1 MTQWAYLKGR
11 FVPLAEA
18 NVNILTN
25 SFQYGVSA
33 FEGIRGNWN
42 EQEGQ
47 VYLFRVR
54 EHYERMH
61 DNCRVLMTEIP
72 PVDRLCEITREL
84 ISRSG
89 YREDVYIRPLAYKSS
104 EMIGT
109 RLHDLDSDF
118 CAVVMPYGRHLA
130 SERCRAGVSS
140 WRRITGNCG
149 VPAGKIS
156 GQYVNGAFAKTEAIK
171 NGFDEA
177 ILLNEAG
184 YVAEACTENIFLVK
198 HGLLLTP
205 SVSENILPGITRGS
219 VMEIAKRE
227 LGIETVERRVER
239 HELYTADE
247 CFLTGTAA
255 NVNPVVEVD
264 RRPVGDGEI
273 GPITEQLR
281 VLYEDIRRGKNEAYG
296 DWCTAVYS

>member
-1 MTQWAYLKGR
+1 MPQYAYLRGE

-18 NVNILTN
+18 NVNVLTN
-25 SFQYGVSA
+25 SFQYGLSA

-42 EQEGQ
+42 DEQQQ

-61 DNCRVLMTEIP
+61 QNCKVLMTAIP
-72 PVDRLCEITREL
+72 PVDDLCAITKEL
-84 ISRSG
+84 IQRCG
-89 YREDVYIRPLAYKSS
+89 YREDVYVRPLAYKSS
-104 EMIGT
+104 EVIGT

-118 CAVVMPYGRHLA
+118 CAVTFPYGRHLA

-140 WRRITGNCG
+140 WRRLNGNVG
-149 VPAGKIS
+149 IPAGKIS
-156 GQYVNGAFAKTEAIK
+156 GQYFNSAYAKTEAIK

-184 YVAEACTENIFLVK
+184 YVAEACTENIFLVSDGRL
-198 HGLLLTP
+198 HTP
-205 SVSENILPGITRGS
+205 SVSENILPGITRRS
-219 VMEIAKRE
+219 VIDIAKNE
-227 LGIETVERRVER
+227 LGLETVERRIER
-239 HELYTADE
+239 HELYIADE

-255 NVNPVVEVD
+255 HVNPVVEID

-273 GPITEQLR
+273 GPVTSQLQA
-281 VLYEDIRRGKNEAYG
+281 LYQDVIRGRSLGYLQ
-296 DWCTAVYS
+296 WLTPVY

>member
-25 SFQYGVSA
+25 SFQYGVSC

-42 EQEGQ
+42 EEENQI
-47 VYLFRVR
+47 YLFRAE
-54 EHYERMH
+54 EHYERMQ
-61 DNCRVLMTEIP
+61 DNCRVLMTDIP
-72 PVDRLCEITREL
+72 PVDELCDITKEL
-84 ISRSG
+84 IRRSG
-89 YREDVYIRPLAYKSS
+89 YKEDVYVRPLAYKSS

-118 CAVVMPYGRHLA
+118 CAVVFPYGRHLP
-130 SERCRAGVSS
+130 SEKCRAGVSS
-140 WRRITGNCG
+140 WRRHSENCG

-156 GQYVNGAFAKTEAIK
+156 GQYVNGALAKTEAVR

-184 YVAEACTENIFLVK
+184 YVAEACTENIFLIK
-198 HGLLLTP
+198 DGGLLTP
-205 SVSENILPGITRGS
+205 ALSENILPGITRAS
-219 VMEIAKRE
+219 VMEIARRE
-227 LGIETVERRVER
+227 LGVETIEKRIER
-239 HELYTADE
+239 HELYNADE

-255 NVNPVVEVD
+255 HINPCVEID
-264 RRPVGDGEI
+264 HRPVGDGEI
-273 GPITEQLR
+273 GPLTRRLQA
-281 VLYEDIRRGKNEAYG
+281 LYQDVRTGKNKAYIG
-296 DWCTAVYS
+296 WCMPVF

>member
-11 FVPLAEA
+11 FVPLGEA

-42 EQEGQ
+42 REEERI
-47 VYLFRVR
+47 YLFRVR
-54 EHYERMH
+54 EHYLRLH

-72 PVDRLCEITREL
+72 PVEQLCDITKEL
-84 ISRSG
+84 IRRSE
-89 YREDVYIRPLAYKSS
+89 YKEDVYIRPLAYKSS

-118 CAVVMPYGRHLA
+118 CAVVFPMGRHLA

-140 WRRITGNCG
+140 WRRLTGNCG

-156 GQYVNGAFAKTEAIK
+156 GQYVNGAYAKTEAIK

-184 YVAEACTENIFLVK
+184 YVAEACTENIFLIKDGRLV
-198 HGLLLTP
+198 TP
-205 SVSENILPGITRGS
+205 AISENILPGITRAT
-219 VMEIAKRE
+219 VIEIARNE
-227 LGIETVERRVER
+227 LGLETAERRVER

-255 NVNPVVEVD
+255 HLNAVVEID
-264 RRPVGDGEI
+264 HRTVGDGEI
-273 GPITEQLR
+273 GPVTRRLQK
-281 VLYEDIRRGKNEAYG
+281 LYEEIRRGRNKAYLH
-296 DWCTAVYS
+296 WCMPV

>member
-1 MTQWAYLKGR
+1 MTQWAYLQGT

-18 NVNILTN
+18 KVNILTN

-42 EQEGQ
+42 EEEKQI
-47 VYLFRVR
+47 YLFRAK

-61 DNCRVLMTEIP
+61 DNCKVLMTEIP
-72 PVDRLCEITREL
+72 PVETLCDITKEL
-84 ISRSG
+84 IQRSG
-89 YREDVYIRPLAYKSS
+89 YKEDVYIRPLAYKSS

-118 CAVVMPYGRHLA
+118 CAVIFPYGRHLP
-130 SERCRAGVSS
+130 SDKCRAGVSS

-156 GQYVNGAFAKTEAIK
+156 GQYVNGAYAKTEAVR

-198 HGLLLTP
+198 NGQLITP
-205 SVSENILPGITRGS
+205 AVTENILPGITRNS
-219 VMEIAKRE
+219 IIEIARRE
-227 LGIETVERRVER
+227 PGIETIERRVER

-255 NVNPVVEVD
+255 HVNPVVEID
-264 RRPVGDGEI
+264 WRPIGDGEI
-273 GPITEQLR
+273 GPVTRQLQA
-281 VLYEDIRRGKNEAYG
+281 LYQDVRRGKNKAYEH
-296 DWCTAVYS
+296 WLIPVF

>member
-1 MTQWAYLKGR
+1 MTQWAYLKGA
-11 FVPLAEA
+11 FVPLEEA

-42 EQEGQ
+42 EEEKQI
-47 VYLFRVR
+47 YLFRAR
-54 EHYERMH
+54 EHYKRMH

-72 PVDRLCEITREL
+72 PVEQLCEITKEL
-84 ISRSG
+84 VRRSE
-89 YREDVYIRPLAYKSS
+89 YQEDVYIRPLAYKSS

-118 CAVVMPYGRHLA
+118 CAVIFPYGRHLA

-140 WRRITGNCG
+140 WRRIDGNCG

-156 GQYVNGAFAKTEAIK
+156 GQYVNGAYAKTEAIM

-184 YVAEACTENIFLVK
+184 YVAEACTENLFLVK
-198 HGLLLTP
+198 DGRLVTP
-205 SVSENILPGITRGS
+205 ATSENILPGITRSS
-219 VMEIAKRE
+219 VIEIAKNE
-227 LGIETVERRVER
+227 LGLETVERRVER
-239 HELYTADE
+239 NELYIADE

-255 NVNPVVEVD
+255 HINPVVEID

-273 GPITEQLR
+273 GPITKQLQE
-281 VLYEDIRRGKNEAYG
+281 LYRDVRRGKNKAYIH
-296 DWCTAVYS
+296 WCIPVFA

>member
-1 MTQWAYLKGR
+1 MTQWAYLRGR
-11 FVPLAEA
+11 FIPLEEA

-25 SFQYGVSA
+25 SFQYGASA

-42 EQEGQ
+42 EEEKQI
-47 VYLFRVR
+47 YLFRVR
-54 EHYERMH
+54 EHYRRLH

-84 ISRSG
+84 IRRSE
-89 YREDVYIRPLAYKSS
+89 YKEDVYIRPLAYKSS

-118 CAVVMPYGRHLA
+118 CAAVFPMGPLLA
-130 SERCRAGVSS
+130 SEHCRAGVSS
-140 WRRITGNCG
+140 WRRLTGNCG

-156 GQYVNGAFAKTEAIK
+156 GQYVNGAYAKTEAIK

-177 ILLNEAG
+177 VLLNEAG

-198 HGLLLTP
+198 DGRLLTP
-205 SVSENILPGITRGS
+205 AVSENILPGITRAS
-219 VMEIAKRE
+219 VIEIASNE
-227 LGIETVERRVER
+227 LGMETVERRIER

-255 NVNPVVEVD
+255 HVNPVVEID
-264 RRPVGDGEI
+264 HRAVGDGEI
-273 GPITEQLR
+273 GPVTKRLQG
-281 VLYEDIRRGKNEAYG
+281 LYQDIRRGGNKAYSH
-296 DWCTAVYS
+296 WCMPV

>member
-1 MTQWAYLKGR
+1 MAQWAYLRGE

-42 EQEGQ
+42 DEEKQT
-47 VYLFRVR
+47 YLFRAK

-72 PVDRLCEITREL
+72 AVDQLCDITKEL
-84 ISRSG
+84 VYRSE
-89 YREDVYIRPLAYKSS
+89 YKEDVYIRPLAYKSS

-118 CAVVMPYGRHLA
+118 CAIVFPYGRHLA

-156 GQYVNGAFAKTEAIK
+156 GQYVNSAFAKTEAIK

-177 ILLNEAG
+177 LLLNEAG

-198 HGLLLTP
+198 NGRLVTP
-205 SVSENILPGITRGS
+205 AASENILPGITRSS
-219 VMEIAKRE
+219 VMEIARKE
-227 LGIETVERRVER
+227 LGIETLERRVER
-239 HELYTADE
+239 SELYTAAE

-255 NVNPVVEVD
+255 HINPVVEID
-264 RRPVGDGEI
+264 RRLVGDGEI
-273 GPITEQLR
+273 GPITRQLQA
-281 VLYEDIRRGKNEAYG
+281 LYQDVRRGRNKAYIH
-296 DWCTAVYS
+296 WCIPVFS